1 MGVWTMG
8 ALPDVLKCG
17 IQDSSMWRVMGF
29 DAEHSFVLLNASFVF
44 DCKSGTTVTVQG
56 SRETSK

>member
-17 IQDSSMWRVMGF
+17 IQDSSAWRVTGF
-29 DAEHSFVLLNASFVF
+29 DAEHSFVLPNASFGF
-44 DCKSGTTVTVQG
+44 YCKSGTTVRVQG
-56 SRETSK
+56 SR